1 LKKSDF
7 TFDLPPELI
16 AQAPLPERSA
26 SRMLVIPPRGEG
38 EAVDAGFVDAGV
50 RDLPAWLQPGDLL
63 VFNDTRVIPARI
75 FGNKATGGRV
85 EILVERLLGDHE
97 ARVQMG
103 VSKSPKPGMTIHLD
117 AGGVLTVLGREE
129 SFYRVRFDPSAKHG
143 DSTLEKFLLRAGRLP
158 LPPYIERLPGEADAE
173 RYQTVFARE
182 VGAVAAPTAGLHFDE
197 ALLEAVRALGV
208 PATLCSAAD
217 APQVAPDGPAC
228 FAAPA
233 AGELAVH
240 GRKLIGS
247 AVWRSSAAYLQH
259 GAILL
264 RDTQERLS
272 GFRPRAHAAEPPA
285 HATDLAQ
292 WLAPSLDHPGSRVTT
307 ALHAAWRATA
317 PLAPLTDWPDAD
329 QHMARHMAALDDPQ
343 WLWRR

>member
-1 LKKSDF
+1 VRPAHAAHAAWPSLWWTLESGPQD
-7 TFDLPPELI
+7 
-16 AQAPLPERSA
+16 AVRN
-26 SRMLVIPPRGEG
+26 M
-38 EAVDAGFVDAGV
+38 AVDLALLDLAHTNGVAVLRTYAWTRPTVSFGRNEPVRDAWDVAAMRAAGV
-50 RDLPAWLQPGDLL
+50 DVVRRP
-63 VFNDTRVIPARI
+63 
-75 FGNKATGGRV
+75 TGGRA
-85 EILVERLLGDHE
+85 LLHE
-97 ARVQMG
+97 AEVTYS
-103 VSKSPKPGMTIHLD
+103 V
-117 AGGVLTVLGREE
+117 V
-129 SFYRVRFDPSAKHG
+129 
-143 DSTLEKFLLRAGRLP
+143 LP
-158 LPPYIERLPGEADAE
+158 LARGTPWRWAYEAVNQ
-173 RYQTVFARE
+173 R
-182 VGAVAAPTAGLHFDE
+182 
-197 ALLEAVRALGV
+197 LLEAVRALGV